1 MNRVTLDA
9 SMRAKLND
17 LTRPLEFCDEAGHVL
32 GRFTPTP
39 HPSLYEGLEPQI
51 SREEL
56 ERRKRSKG
64 KTYSTAQV
72 LEHLEKL

>member
-1 MNRVTLDA
+1 MTRVVLDA
-9 SMRAKLND
+9 SMRARLNG

-39 HPSLYEGLEPQI
+39 DPSCYEGLEPQI

-64 KTYSTAQV
+64 KTYTTAQV
-72 LEHLEKL
+72 LDHLEKL